1 MSINKVILVGRISNN
16 IELHQSQNGTAMCN
30 FSIAVDRYMGK
41 DREKTTDFIRCTAF
55 GTTAETLGK
64 YAGKGKQIAIE
75 GNIKT
80 GSYKDRNHDDVT
92 HYTQD
97 IQVDKVELLGSK
109 SGGGNSQPTQTAPA
123 TEATEETKLSDF
135 EEVLGDGE
143 VPF

>member
-1 MSINKVILVGRISNN
+1 MSINKVILVGRISNDITIN
-16 IELHQSQNGTAMCN
+16 KSQSGTSMCN
-30 FSIAVDRYMGK
+30 FSLAVDRYMGK
-41 DREKTTDFIRCTAF
+41 DKEKATDFIRCTAF

-80 GSYKDRNHDDVT
+80 GSYKDKNHDDVT

-97 IQVDKVELLGSK
+97 VQVDKVELLGSK
-109 SGGGNSQPTQTAPA
+109 SDANTTQPTQAAPA
-123 TEATEETKLSDF
+123 LTAQPEAPAVADNS
-135 EEVLGDGE
+135 GDE